1 MDEQQVA
8 EAEQE
13 ELEEGSKRMKL
24 KEEIKGNCHLDPV
37 AILLQFLD
45 THPHS
50 SEEQH
55 REAESES
62 QSQQSQSTFKTK
74 QV

>member
-1 MDEQQVA
+1 MEQRVA

-13 ELEEGSKRMKL
+13 ELEEESRRMKL
-24 KEEIKGNCHLDPV
+24 KADIKENFHLDWV
-37 AILLQFLD
+37 AFLLQFLD

-55 REAESES
+55 RKAESES
-62 QSQQSQSTFKTK
+62 QSQQSPFTSKT
-74 QV
+74 

>member
-1 MDEQQVA
+1 MDGA
-8 EAEQE
+8 TGSRSRAIGAGRGEQE
-13 ELEEGSKRMKL
+13 GEKL
-24 KEEIKGNCHLDPV
+24 KEEIKGNCHLDWV
-37 AILLQFLD
+37 AFLLQFLD

-62 QSQQSQSTFKTK
+62 RSQQSSSTFKT
-74 QV
+74 